1 MFFDANW
8 ACEKKVHVSSKF
20 HQCGTTCTQTSE
32 FFLFLILWSS
42 NRLCMSPSNFC
53 DIENLLP
60 RLDLLLCINLIEI
73 FTMTY
78 FRKSINFGYF
88 VRIYYLVY
96 HFALLMLFC
105 DKVTKIRQVWK
116 IKIIWKILTKTKLL
130 LRTIQLPFFKKE
142 FREDLFSKI
151 IFFNSFT
158 VDLFSQMAF
167 L

>member
-1 MFFDANW
+1 MRT
-8 ACEKKVHVSSKF
+8 EHVRKKFTLVLNFISVVQLAPKRRN
-20 HQCGTTCTQTSE
+20 

-130 LRTIQLPFFKKE
+130 LRTILLPFFKKE